1 MKRIVDSVTDILL
14 RISRTFVNIVPVPLV
29 ETVVTY
35 EKKPLQCEIL
45 HHGECSCWVG
55 RLYNQTKELQ
65 ERYSTIQRKMQDV
78 EEEVGSMKEFR
89 GLKEFAVMYQP
100 FSRRLNVTKVYGNIL
115 RKV

>member
-1 MKRIVDSVTDILL
+1 M
-14 RISRTFVNIVPVPLV
+14 NIVPVPLV

-65 ERYSTIQRKMQDV
+65 ERYSIIQRKMQDV
-78 EEEVGSMKEFR
+78 EEEVGNMKEFR

-100 FSRRLNVTKVYGNIL
+100 FSRRLNVTQVYAKKNLKQCSTHNLIFL
-115 RKV
+115 LQVNNR